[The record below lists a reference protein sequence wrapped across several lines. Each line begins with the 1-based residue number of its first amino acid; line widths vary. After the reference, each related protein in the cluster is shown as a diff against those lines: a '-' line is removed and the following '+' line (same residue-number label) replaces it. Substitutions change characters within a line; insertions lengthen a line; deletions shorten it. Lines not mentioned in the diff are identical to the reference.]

1 MHGVGNATELRRKID
16 HVAGAALL
24 EMGQD
29 LLDAVEHRLYVH
41 ANHLVDVF
49 IGELRRLPRDALAGV
64 VDPHVDVAEPLD
76 RGVHHPADVIA
87 NRDVGD
93 DGEHAVRPIG
103 TPRP

>member
-1 MHGVGNATELRRKID
+1 MRPSSDERLITWPAPRC
-16 HVAGAALL
+16 L

-49 IGELRRLPRDALAGV
+49 IGELRGLPGDALARI
-64 VDPHVDVAEPLD
+64 VDPHVDVAESLD
-76 RGVHHPADVIA
+76 RVVDNTANVIA

-93 DGEHAVRPIG
+93 DSEHAVRPIG